1 MAVYRVQGPDG
12 QVHRFEGPDGA
23 SPQEVEAAAAQ
34 QFSAPAITSKP
45 APKAMTREEA
55 IKATARQQV
64 ALEKSKQTFG
74 APEHGFGADVMD
86 FLKSGQYA
94 LTNAVTFG
102 QAPRI
107 EAAISSLKDG
117 VSYDDALAYTRER
130 EKAQRNRSVT
140 GDIVGSIAGGV
151 GIGTGLASGATRV
164 AEAGLPIISRGANY
178 LSNILNLKRG
188 QTAGNLA
195 RLTTQGAAYGA
206 ATASG
211 AGDNVG
217 EGAALGG
224 AAAGGLGVLGN
235 VAGSALRHYSRPF
248 WGAIDG
254 AAGAGRRLREVITQN
269 PDELA
274 DAQRDLS
281 ARAGGNVPLAAALN
295 ERDVGNVSK
304 QVLKGSPEAVQQA
317 GLRVAE
323 QTRNMQNRMINLVQ
337 GAADRSATRTNNQI
351 DLPSGR
357 QVGLPLQGTVN
368 DLVQFRNQ
376 TASEMMDPIRERPV
390 NLNGLNLD
398 GLERQLALRAGG
410 RITSLS
416 GRLHEALRDFTPD
429 ELNEFGI
436 DPSNM
441 SDARRLLEQ
450 WGLRDPVNITVGE
463 ADSLRRTFSA
473 AGQAARKAGNTPDA
487 AAYDNAASEIRR
499 LVPYPEYGDMIDAY
513 AANQRMIKGFETA
526 ASGKRLSDVA
536 KQDVDAQLRTP
547 EGRIGMRIGELH
559 RLREKVGDTPSAA
572 INLASELG
580 AGGKLTRQANIQ
592 NPMAA
597 QPGTVT
603 ENIDPQMA
611 AELAQGG
618 QANSDAHQQLMR
630 IGRVSANDQSDKL
643 LDNPETL
650 AYGATLLM
658 GPSMGWTKARFVA
671 KVLPWML
678 ETGTSPQVSRNVV
691 DMLFS
696 NDPAQTQQALNL
708 LRRLGIGDRLQQMM
722 GAPAGQIGG
731 SMAHPDRPPAQAP
744 AVPQPAP
751 EAAPG
756 PQSDASPYDT
766 QLQQFVGSQP
776 PEFADLAA
784 RNETAESRGNQDAV
798 STAGA
803 LGVMQVMPE
812 TAPEAAALA
821 GVPFDENLYK
831 TDASYNRL
839 IGTYY
844 LADMLK
850 RFDGDTAKALAA
862 YNWGLGK
869 VRKAIAESGDNWAS
883 HLPDET
889 RNHIRKVMNG

>member
-74 APEHGFGADVMD
+74 APEQGFGADVMD

-94 LTNAVTFG
+94 LTNAVTLG

-130 EKAQRNRSVT
+130 EKAQRDRSVT
-140 GDIVGSIAGGV
+140 GDIAGSIAGGV

-178 LSNILNLKRG
+178 LSNILNLQRG
-188 QTAGNLA
+188 QTVGNLA

-248 WGAIDG
+248 WGAIDET
-254 AAGAGRRLREVITQN
+254 AGAGRRLREVITQN

-274 DAQRDLS
+274 DAQRHLS
-281 ARAGGNVPLAAALN
+281 TRAGGNVPLAAALN

-323 QTRNMQNRMINLVQ
+323 ETRNMQNRMINLVQ

-368 DLVQFRNQ
+368 DLMQFRNQ
-376 TASEMMDPIRERPV
+376 TASEMMDPIRD
-390 NLNGLNLD
+390 NLVDLSGFDAAN
-398 GLERQLALRAGG
+398 LERRLAQRAGG
-410 RITSLS
+410 RIQTLA
-416 GRLHEALRDFTPD
+416 GRINRALRDLTPTEMQRFD
-429 ELNEFGI
+429 VTPT
-436 DPSNM
+436 DM
-441 SDARRLLEQ
+441 RQARQLLHQ
-450 WGLRDPVNITVGE
+450 WGLRGPVNITVGE

-580 AGGKLTRQANIQ
+580 SGGKLTRQANIQ

-618 QANSDAHQQLMR
+618 QANSDAHQKLMR

-650 AYGATLLM
+650 AYGATLLA
-658 GPSMGWTKARFVA
+658 GPSMGWTKARFA
-671 KVLPWML
+671 ARVLGMMP
-678 ETGTSPQVSRNVV
+678 TGTSPQVSRNVV

-696 NDPAQTQQALNL
+696 SDPAQTQQALNL
-708 LRRLGIGDRLQQMM
+708 LRRLGIGERVQRLI

-731 SMAHPDRPPAQAP
+731 SMAQPDRPPAQAP
-744 AVPQPAP
+744 AAPQPAP

-766 QLQQFVGSQP
+766 QLQQFVSSQP

-784 RNETAESRGNQDAV
+784 RNETAESHGDQDAV
-798 STAGA
+798 SSRGA
-803 LGVMQVMPE
+803 LGVMQVMPG

-831 TDASYNRL
+831 TDEAYNRL

-862 YNWGLGK
+862 YNWGLGH
-869 VRKAIAESGDNWAS
+869 VQEAIAKSGDDWAS

-889 RNHIRKVMNG
+889 RDHIRKVMNG